1 MRVCDEFEPEPFW
14 SRDTCSPSIFR
25 RPEGIAVNQV
35 TGKID
40 FPPVVYV
47 PCAPRDPGDE
57 ELTVDLRRTR
67 EGKLALL
74 VYSALDRLVTCCGA
88 QQPWVVL
95 PTANLEEIREKT
107 DFELILLDIEIPE
120 EFRRDGDEN
129 GLIPPASTP
138 TQ

>member
-1 MRVCDEFEPEPFW
+1 M
-14 SRDTCSPSIFR
+14 S
-25 RPEGIAVNQV
+25 QV
-35 TGKID
+35 ADKID

-47 PCAPRDPGDE
+47 PCSPRDPGDE
-57 ELTVDLRRTR
+57 ELSVDLRRTR

-74 VYSALDRLVTCCGA
+74 VYSALDRLVTCCGE

-95 PTANLEEIREKT
+95 PTADLEEIREKT

-120 EFRRDGDEN
+120 EFRRHGDEN
-129 GLIPPASTP
+129 CSIPPASTP

>member
-1 MRVCDEFEPEPFW
+1 M
-14 SRDTCSPSIFR
+14 TI
-25 RPEGIAVNQV
+25 
-35 TGKID
+35 
-40 FPPVVYV
+40 
-47 PCAPRDPGDE
+47 
-57 ELTVDLRRTR
+57 DLRRTR

-129 GLIPPASTP
+129 GLIPPASIP